1 MTRYGWIAGCGLLA
15 LALGCASGLPRSRT
29 VSGGARPAAPV
40 TGSGAQPIEPA
51 RAAEERGPSGASAL
65 PPTETLEE
73 ATPTPGVPPPTAAD
87 DPFAALRPVALAESL
102 PPPPSVRPR
111 AASEGAAARQRVV
124 VRVITVPR
132 GAAVH
137 HHRRLLGTT
146 PLTLELAQPGTP
158 LDLVL
163 TRPGYML
170 LRTRIEQR
178 ESRNYTFE
186 LTPGKLQ

>member
-1 MTRYGWIAGCGLLA
+1 MRYGWIAGCGLLTM
-15 LALGCASGLPRSRT
+15 ALGCAPSLPRPAT
-29 VSGGARPAAPV
+29 VARGVRPRATGSAAEAMPVEPATAADQRVPDGASSPPPPAAL
-40 TGSGAQPIEPA
+40 
-51 RAAEERGPSGASAL
+51 AAATSRPSVFS
-65 PPTETLEE
+65 PP
-73 ATPTPGVPPPTAAD
+73 AAD
-87 DPFAALRPVALAESL
+87 DPFAALRPVALPESL

-111 AASEGAAARQRVV
+111 EAAEGAALRQRIV
-124 VRVITVPR
+124 VRVMTVPR
-132 GAAVH
+132 GAEVH

-163 TRPGYML
+163 TRAGYML